1 MMKKVYEKPS
11 AYIQDMSVN
20 GFVAGACG
28 SAGSGVGVI
37 NYSETTC
44 YYYDAQSGLT
54 FFSYQCKDESGFGI
68 DIVNPN
74 SHSPYAQICY
84 HRPLDVLNFFSS

>member
-1 MMKKVYEKPS
+1 MKKPYTEPRAFIK
-11 AYIQDMSVN
+11 DMSIN
-20 GFVAGACG
+20 GFIAGACG

-37 NYSETTC
+37 NHTETSC
-44 YYYDAQSGLT
+44 YYYDAESGLT
-54 FFSYQCKDESGFGI
+54 FFSYQCKNESGFGI

-74 SHSPYAQICY
+74 PKSPYAQICY